1 MIITLNEQEMQWASA
16 YGQAR
21 TSENA
26 QRRDIEE
33 YRQEAFTLTS
43 LQNNKLAVCVEMAF
57 VKWMGLPEEVL
68 RNERPDIWAGFVREE
83 DYSKYLGQPDI
94 LGVLECRKV
103 NSKSNPVVLRPK
115 DKRAG
120 AIVASGFI
128 SYRQSGQRIIPSNE
142 VHLMG
147 WADSVADWETAE
159 KPWWGKTSGSRV
171 AAERKPMETLKQ
183 EDIFERAGVKL

>member
-1 MIITLNEQEMQWASA
+1 MIITLNQQEMQWASA

-21 TSENA
+21 TSENVN
-26 QRRDIEE
+26 RSDINE

-68 RNERPDIWAGFVREE
+68 RNERPDIWAGYVREE

-103 NSKSNPVVLRPK
+103 NKKDNPVVLRSK

-128 SYRQSGQRIIPSNE
+128 SYQRNGQHIIPSNE

-147 WADSVADWETAE
+147 WADSVADWATAN
-159 KPWWGKTSGSRV
+159 KPWWGDGTSRV
-171 AAERKPMETLKQ
+171 AAERKPMDTIRP